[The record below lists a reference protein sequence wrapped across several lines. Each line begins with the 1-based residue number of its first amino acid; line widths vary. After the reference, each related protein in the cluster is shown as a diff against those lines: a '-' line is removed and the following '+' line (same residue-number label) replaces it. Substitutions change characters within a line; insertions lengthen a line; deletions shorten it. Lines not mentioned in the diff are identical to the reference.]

1 MASPHAQQVQLLD
14 WRLGYFPHRF
24 RWRGQVHQVLHVQRI
39 WEECRDWPRRRQ
51 YRYYRLLCSAGLFVL
66 RHDLLHNLWQ
76 VVSAPAFEP
85 RSQWGEVPQRRSG
98 YAGRFAV
105 VR

>member
-1 MASPHAQQVQLLD
+1 
-14 WRLGYFPHRF
+14 
-24 RWRGQVHQVLHVQRI
+24 
-39 WEECRDWPRRRQ
+39 
-51 YRYYRLLCSAGLFVL
+51 LLCSAGLFVL

-85 RSQWGEVPQRRSG
+85 RSQWEDVPQRRSG